1 MMFTHDQM
9 LSAVRS
15 AGENGRPFTC
25 GAVRDCLGV
34 RSGDK
39 DTMNLFH
46 RRFRTF
52 QKEAA
57 GEIEK
62 VGKNAYRLRNPEPAK
77 PAQLVEPIEV
87 DQVDAIAPF
96 APIEVDQVDA
106 IEPIKVEQ
114 VEMIEIDFD
123 VQDLPK
129 PSIPPESLLRAADK
143 PMVRAW
149 LERGQRLGRR
159 VVGLFGRA

>member
-52 QKEAA
+52 QKAA
-57 GEIEK
+57 ADEIEK
-62 VGKNAYRLRNPEPAK
+62 VGKNAYRLRNPELTTPVES
-77 PAQLVEPIEV
+77 VEPI
-87 DQVDAIAPF
+87 AP
-96 APIEVDQVDA
+96 V
-106 IEPIKVEQ
+106 KVKQ

-129 PSIPPESLLRAADK
+129 PSVLPESLLRATDK
-143 PMVRAW
+143 PMIRAW
-149 LERGQRLGRR
+149 LDRGQRLGRR
-159 VVGLFGRA
+159 VAGLFGRA